1 MYRSRGAQ
9 LVSRQ
14 RGIAVLMYHEIV
26 PRQTQVFRQFPVL
39 CTTPETFT
47 AQVEWLSRQFEIIS
61 MDEAHRRLQDGTV
74 ATAGQS

>member
-1 MYRSRGAQ
+1 MRCILTVRAKNLLKLLISERIYRSRGAQ

-39 CTTPETFT
+39 CTTPETF
-47 AQVEWLSRQFEIIS
+47 
-61 MDEAHRRLQDGTV
+61 
-74 ATAGQS
+74 